1 MDKEH
6 FLGWRQDPMTI
17 EVFKRLEK
25 RITEIEEVLGS
36 GGTLN
41 HSSAIETLANTSE
54 QVGIIAGIRE
64 IFDLVIE

>member
-1 MDKEH
+1 
-6 FLGWRQDPMTI
+6 
-17 EVFKRLEK
+17 
-25 RITEIEEVLGS
+25 VLGS

>member
-6 FLGWRQDPMTI
+6 FFGWRQDPMTV
-17 EVFKRLEK
+17 EVFKHLEK
-25 RITEIEEVLGS
+25 RIAEIESVLGS

-41 HSSAIETLANTSE
+41 HSSATETLANTSE